1 MEQDL
6 KRREMMQR
14 EFTYNNYVKER
25 KQKKKVQEDINDLV
39 TVGQPGQYSNTLNR
53 LELGFQIKS

>member
-1 MEQDL
+1 MEQEL

-25 KQKKKVQEDINDLV
+25 KPKKKVQEDFNDLV

-53 LELGFQIKS
+53 LELGF

>member
-53 LELGFQIKS
+53 LELGF